1 MIKSAPFPPVFALD
15 CERECMTDRFRALD
29 LNLLRVFEA
38 LMQEGHVTR
47 AAQRLCLTQPAV
59 SNALARL
66 REHFDDVLFEKT
78 RGGVVPT
85 AVARALWQTLEPH
98 YRGLHDVL
106 SPPAFDPAGHQGRV
120 RIAMTDYTSER
131 VLPRLGAHLQRHA
144 PGLRLEIVPYSLAD
158 QPVLFE
164 KEGVELAL
172 GTYLDGY
179 HQSGVFRTQALW
191 TIAFGLLLRAGHP
204 LEPNETGG
212 TVDLQAFLQA
222 PHVEVC
228 SRGMHTGV
236 YDQILAAHG
245 LQRNLAFTLHGFQ
258 QALMLIQA
266 SDCVAVLPRS
276 LIAQGPYAD
285 SLRALEP
292 PIPAPPRDLRLIWHR
307 RHEGDPAHGWLRQT
321 IVGMFSGAGMAQDG

>member
-1 MIKSAPFPPVFALD
+1 
-15 CERECMTDRFRALD
+15 MTDRFRALD

-66 REHFDDVLFEKT
+66 RDTFGDVLFEKT

-85 AVARALWQTLEPH
+85 AIARELWQKLEPH
-98 YRGLHDVL
+98 YRGLQDVL
-106 SPPAFDPAGHQGRV
+106 SPPAFDPACYQGRM
-120 RIAMTDYTSER
+120 RIAMTDYTIER
-131 VLPRLGAHLQRHA
+131 VLPRLGAHLQQHA

-158 QPVLFE
+158 QPALFE

-172 GTYLDGY
+172 GTYLDDY
-179 HQSGVFRTQALW
+179 RQSGVFRTQALW
-191 TIAFGLLLRAGHP
+191 TIEFGLLMRAGHP
-204 LEPNETGG
+204 LNTADTGG
-212 TVDLQAFLQA
+212 PVDLQAFLQA

-245 LQRNLAFTLHGFQ
+245 LRRNLAFTLYGFQ

-276 LIAQGPYAD
+276 LIAQGPYAAT
-285 SLRALEP
+285 LRAAQP
-292 PIPAPPRDLRLIWHR
+292 PIPAPPRDLRIIWHR
-307 RHEGDPAHGWLRQT
+307 RHESDPAHGWLRGT
-321 IVGMFSGAGMAQDG
+321 IVGMFSRVGVGQEG